1 MSDFTYDPDDLGTT
15 TASGRRNAVRFLVG
29 DTDSLDIQARDEE
42 VDFALAQSSD
52 NIHSASAY
60 VCRTIAAKYA
70 RRVDTDLDGA
80 LRASYSDLYSHYISL
95 ADSLEAEAKKQNGL
109 GIKAGGISKASISV
123 VRQDTDRVVPSF
135 RRDRFRNPPN
145 YDGSSDYE

>member
-1 MSDFTYDPDDLGTT
+1 MSDFTYDIDDLGTT

-29 DTDSLDIQARDEE
+29 DTDSTDAQVQDDEIA
-42 VDFALAQSSD
+42 FALAQSAD
-52 NIHSASAY
+52 NVYSAAAY

-95 ADSLEAEAKKQNGL
+95 ADSLDAEAKKQNGL
-109 GIKAGGISKASISV
+109 GVKAGGISKASISV
-123 VRQDTDRVVPSF
+123 VRQDTDRVTPPF

-145 YDGSSDYE
+145 YDGYAEYE

>member
-1 MSDFTYDPDDLGTT
+1 MTFTYDVDDLGTT

-29 DTDSLDIQARDEE
+29 DTDSTDAQVFDDEIS
-42 VDFALAQSSD
+42 FALAQSSD
-52 NIHSASAY
+52 NIYNASAY

-70 RRVDTDLDGA
+70 RRVDTDLSGA
-80 LRASYSDLYSHYISL
+80 LSASYSDLYAHYISL

-109 GIKAGGISKASISV
+109 AIKAGGISEAAISV
-123 VRQDTDRVVPSF
+123 VRQNTDRVVPSF

-145 YDGSSDYE
+145 YDGSADYE